1 MQKLCKEA
9 TKLKQNIDETIKVI
23 NQSKLKKFAN
33 AEFKEVIDLHLS
45 MEKQEVDIT
54 DDYRNLR

>member
-1 MQKLCKEA
+1 MKTVFIGSL
-9 TKLKQNIDETIKVI
+9 IFVI
-23 NQSKLKKFAN
+23 FISEYLLRNAN